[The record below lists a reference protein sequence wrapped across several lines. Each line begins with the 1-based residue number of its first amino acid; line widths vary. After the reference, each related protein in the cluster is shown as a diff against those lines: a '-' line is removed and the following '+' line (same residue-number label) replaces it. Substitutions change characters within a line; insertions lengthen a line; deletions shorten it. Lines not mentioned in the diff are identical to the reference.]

1 VKSSLHA
8 FAIFLYG
15 SFHFS
20 TIVRKTFMAK
30 NTGLFT
36 YHLHPL
42 VHGTSRAV
50 PLRHAA
56 FVRPCA
62 RSLRGEE
69 QGGGASERDVEI
81 VAGPSGPVIPI
92 HK

>member
-1 VKSSLHA
+1 
-8 FAIFLYG
+8 
-15 SFHFS
+15 
-20 TIVRKTFMAK
+20 MAK

-36 YHLHPL
+36 LHLRPL

-62 RSLRGEE
+62 RSLRGQE
-69 QGGGASERDVEI
+69 QRGGASERDVEI
-81 VAGPSGPVIPI
+81 VVGPSGPVIQI
-92 HK
+92 RKEKTSRKDGT